1 MRNKYKSWPHPGNP
15 ILISAHFKPPFQCHP
30 SFIAIVGF
38 YFAIDPLSGL
48 CRGTDLEQMSG
59 VAQSVCATLLCGLF
73 SLLKEELPT
82 SQRSI
87 KSPTT
92 ARTGGESRGKSD
104 DSGAED
110 DAVLIKGIVQV
121 SVLAFTSC
129 WRIQY
134 IRIWNYWLKN
144 E

>member
-1 MRNKYKSWPHPGNP
+1 MRIKYKSWPHPGNP
-15 ILISAHFKPPFQCHP
+15 IHISAHFTLPFQSHP
-30 SFIAIVGF
+30 SFIMIVGF
-38 YFAIDPLSGL
+38 YVAIDPLSGL

-82 SQRSI
+82 SQRSVNT
-87 KSPTT
+87 PTT

-121 SVLAFTSC
+121 SELTFTAC
-129 WRIQY
+129 
-134 IRIWNYWLKN
+134 
-144 E
+144 